1 MQKTTNLQLNKP
13 DTEDYYDISVQNENM
28 DIIDQK
34 VAEIDSTS
42 TTAKSSID
50 THITNKSNPHSV
62 TKAQV
67 GLSNVPNVST
77 NDQTPTFTVA
87 SSDAN
92 LTSGEKLS
100 IAFGK
105 IAKAISSLI
114 SHLSN
119 TGNPHSVTKS
129 QVGLENVPN
138 VSTNNQTPTYTEATS
153 DTALKSG
160 ENLSTAFGKISR
172 AVNSLISHITN
183 TNNPHNTTATQVGL
197 GNVPNVATNDQTPTY
212 TVAGSNTAL
221 TSGEKLNVA
230 FGKIAK
236 AINSLISH
244 LSNTSNPHSV
254 TATQVGLGNVA
265 NVTTNNQTPTYT
277 VASSNT
283 ALSSGENLS
292 TAFGKIAK
300 AINSLISHLS
310 DTVGHITSAER
321 TAWNGK
327 LDATGTVAKATSDGN
342 GNNIADTYATK
353 GFITTH
359 TGDKN
364 NPHSVTA
371 GQIGAVPTDEL
382 SIYNFTNKNL
392 ATVNIDKVFTYNYIT
407 AVATDEF
414 GTRPDAGWCN
424 VINLCSTHFI
434 TQLAFSCTTGTTTDR
449 ETRMWIRERYNP
461 EDHAWSDWARVY
473 TSKNIT
479 AGTAD
484 LIDGASMLGTGSIYL
499 VYE

>member
-13 DTEDYYDISVQNENM
+13 DTEDYYDINVQNENM

-34 VAEIDSTS
+34 VAEIDNTS
-42 TTAKSSID
+42 NTAKTSID

-77 NDQTPTFTVA
+77 NDQTPTFTMA
-87 SSDAN
+87 NSDAN

-105 IAKAISSLI
+105 IAKAISTLI

-160 ENLSTAFGKISR
+160 ENLSTAFGKIAR

-197 GNVPNVATNDQTPTY
+197 GNVPNVTTNDQTPTY

-283 ALSSGENLS
+283 ALSSGETLS

-321 TAWNGK
+321 TAWNAK
-327 LDATGTVAKATSDGN
+327 LDATATSVNSDKLGGLPMFNFFRYDDFGATQINLNNLLSTGIYRCTTFTNYPSDSPDGQGTVITINYGA
-342 GNNIADTYATK
+342 GNNNTASGTAGVDNMWVKQIFISPHTNTLWCRVIAGTSIGEWCAMV
-353 GFITTH
+353 
-359 TGDKN
+359 DKN
-364 NPHSVTA
+364 STVLVKI
-371 GQIGAVPTDEL
+371 QSSSPTDTNSL
-382 SIYNFTNKNL
+382 WIY
-392 ATVNIDKVFTYNYIT
+392 
-407 AVATDEF
+407 
-414 GTRPDAGWCN
+414 
-424 VINLCSTHFI
+424 
-434 TQLAFSCTTGTTTDR
+434 
-449 ETRMWIRERYNP
+449 
-461 EDHAWSDWARVY
+461 
-473 TSKNIT
+473 
-479 AGTAD
+479 
-484 LIDGASMLGTGSIYL
+484 
-499 VYE
+499 

>member
-28 DIIDQK
+28 DIIDSK
-34 VAEIDSTS
+34 IAEIDNTS

-77 NDQTPTFTVA
+77 NDQTPTFTPA

-100 IAFGK
+100 TAFGK

-160 ENLSTAFGKISR
+160 ENLSTAFGKIAR

-310 DTVGHITSAER
+310 DTIGHITSSER
-321 TAWNGK
+321 TAWNAK
-327 LDATGTVAKATSDGN
+327 LDATAKAVDSDKLDGLDSTSFPLCSDGYGYNTFLTNDLNKWLRN
-342 GNNIADTYATK
+342 GIYGVQQDCTPLPS
-353 GFITTH
+353 GVD
-359 TGDKN
+359 GW
-364 NPHSVTA
+364 
-371 GQIGAVPTDEL
+371 G
-382 SIYNFTNKNL
+382 SI
-392 ATVNIDKVFTYNYIT
+392 IVFTSVGGRT
-407 AVATDEF
+407 
-414 GTRPDAGWCN
+414 
-424 VINLCSTHFI
+424 
-434 TQLAFSCTTGTTTDR
+434 TQLAWFWNELGQPLWRRLSNNGGETWAEWVRIADSGNTALVKVQSTAPTD
-449 ETRMWIRERYNP
+449 TNSLWIY
-461 EDHAWSDWARVY
+461 
-473 TSKNIT
+473 
-479 AGTAD
+479 
-484 LIDGASMLGTGSIYL
+484 
-499 VYE
+499 